1 MVVSDAYAVSTLK
14 DAVVGD
20 RFQFE
25 RLGIFWFPTSGF
37 FFILFEIIKPTLM
50 QVLTINCDALLGYYA
65 VDKDSEPGKLVFNR
79 TVTLRDSYGKGWK

>member
-1 MVVSDAYAVSTLK
+1 MVVSGAYAVSTLK

-25 RLGIFWFPTSGF
+25 RLGIFCFLILKSACNFLDEHITDTSF
-37 FFILFEIIKPTLM
+37 NHTC
-50 QVLTINCDALLGYYA
+50 NALGYYA

-79 TVTLRDSYGKGWK
+79 TVTLRDSYGKGGK